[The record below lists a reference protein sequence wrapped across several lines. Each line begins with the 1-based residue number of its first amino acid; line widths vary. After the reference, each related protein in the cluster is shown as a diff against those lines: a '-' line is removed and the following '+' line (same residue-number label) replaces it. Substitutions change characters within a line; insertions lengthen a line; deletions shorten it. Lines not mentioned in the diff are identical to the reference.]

1 MQPIELAE
9 ATAGTVR
16 DFTAAFM
23 VDPVTYQH
31 GAELGYSGADFYV
44 AGRGGVLGDTTGAV
58 VAAAFV
64 FFTAESVTAAWDRS
78 ATVASRTDAAA
89 EFAETGHTWARNHLA
104 GDDVLEAAGVVARL
118 GAKIVAAAHGAGA
131 PLFVGWRALP
141 VPDDAP
147 AAAHHQ
153 LNALRELRGALHGG
167 AVLSMGIT
175 PREAVA
181 MADPHMA
188 PIHGWTDDF
197 AVDEDRR
204 ALLAQAEAMTNTA
217 MVEAFAALDGAEADQ
232 FAEAC
237 AVLHAQL

>member
-9 ATAGTVR
+9 ATADTVR
-16 DFTAAFM
+16 EFTAAFM
-23 VDPVTYQH
+23 VDMATYQR
-31 GAELGYSGADFYV
+31 GAELGYAGADFYF

-64 FFTAESVTAAWDRS
+64 FFTADSVTEAWDRS
-78 ATVASRTDAAA
+78 ETVASRADAAA
-89 EFAETGHTWARNHLA
+89 QFAETGHTWARDHLT

-118 GAKIVAAAHGAGA
+118 GAKIVAAADGAGA
-131 PLFVGWRALP
+131 PLFVGWRGLP

-153 LNALRELRGALHGG
+153 LNALRELRGARHGG
-167 AVLSMGIT
+167 AVLAMGIT
-175 PREAVA
+175 PREAIA

-188 PIHGWTDDF
+188 PIHGWTDNF

-204 ALLAQAEAMTNTA
+204 ALLEQAEAMTNTA
-217 MVEAFAALDGAEADQ
+217 MTGAFAALDDTEADQ